1 MLQLDISRLPGS
13 LRLGTSSFSS
23 RDWKGGFY
31 PEDAPPAEFL
41 EHYSRQL
48 NTVEIDA
55 TWHAM
60 PARRTAQAWADK
72 VPEGFVFS
80 LKVPKGITHES
91 GLEDCGYEW
100 EQFLDVTSV
109 LGPKRG
115 PLLFQ
120 FPYVAKGEDPHEYET
135 GDDFRRRLENFLPLM
150 PEGLSYAVEVRNR
163 AWVAEPLLSLLRSRR
178 IALVLSHYY
187 TMPDAAELMRR
198 LDPITADFSYVRFLG
213 NHQKMDQ
220 DVARARADGTRN
232 GDWGEIL
239 VDRSDETRS
248 WVAPIRALLDRGQTV
263 YAYFNNH
270 YAGFAPGSLELFLK
284 IWDQATEAGAKGT
297 AGS

>member
-31 PEDAPPAEFL
+31 PADASPGEFL
-41 EHYSRQL
+41 EHYARQL

-55 TWHAM
+55 TWHVM
-60 PARRTAQAWADK
+60 PSRKTVQAWADK

-91 GLEDCGYEW
+91 GLEDCEYEW
-100 EQFLDVTSV
+100 GQFLDVTSV

-120 FPYVAKGEDPHEYET
+120 FPYVAKGADPKEYAT
-135 GDDFRRRLENFLPLM
+135 GDGFRRRLEEFLPLI
-150 PEGLSYAVEVRNR
+150 PEGLSCAVEVRNP
-163 AWVAEPLLSLLRSRR
+163 AWVAEPLLELLRSRQ

-187 TMPDAAELMRR
+187 TMPGVAELMER
-198 LDPITADFSYVRFLG
+198 LDPVTADFSYIRFLG
-213 NHQKMDQ
+213 NHRKMDQ
-220 DVARARADGTRN
+220 AVVHARAEGTRSS
-232 GDWGEIL
+232 DWGEIL

-248 WVAPIRALLDRGQTV
+248 WVAPIRSLLDRGQTV
-263 YAYFNNH
+263 YVYFNNH
-270 YAGFAPGSLELFLK
+270 YAGFAPGSLELFLR
-284 IWDQATEAGAKGT
+284 IWDQAAEAGAKGT
-297 AGS
+297 AGF